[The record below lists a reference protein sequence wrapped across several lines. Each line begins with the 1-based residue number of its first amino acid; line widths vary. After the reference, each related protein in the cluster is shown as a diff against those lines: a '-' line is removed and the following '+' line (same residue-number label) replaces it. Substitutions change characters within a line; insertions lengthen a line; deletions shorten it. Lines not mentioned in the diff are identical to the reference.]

1 MIKCIINWKLQNMT
15 LTKNTL
21 AMPILTALTLT
32 TRQIAHL
39 RGIAH
44 SLSPVVMIG
53 NNGLTENVIKEIDLN
68 LNAHELIKIQVAG
81 DDRDA
86 RKTIYADICAKSNA
100 IAVHHIG
107 KQLVIYR
114 KSDTIKESAKV
125 VIPKS

>member
-1 MIKCIINWKLQNMT
+1 MLKYCFDRKPCM
-15 LTKNTL
+15 K
-21 AMPILTALTLT
+21 LT

-39 RGIAH
+39 RGMAH

-53 NNGLTENVIKEIDLN
+53 NNGLTENVLKEIELN

-86 RKTIYADICAKSNA
+86 RKAMYAEICAKSNA

-107 KQLVIYR
+107 KQLVVFR
-114 KSDTIKESAKV
+114 ANAALKESAKIH
-125 VIPKS
+125 IPKP